1 MKPFYAQLLCSVGN
15 TDLRPHVVQLSAQVF
30 KSVNAVIKSIRI
42 DQKEHVIQLFSSLNM
57 EAIELIAEK
66 DSKASRLP
74 VSNLNLPHGC
84 ILALVNHNGHIKI
97 PSGDFQIMENDTV
110 LIFCINS
117 KIREVSKIFKS
128 E

>member
-1 MKPFYAQLLCSVGN
+1 MFEKDLAFLEKYHTGTAQ
-15 TDLRPHVVQLSAQVF
+15 
-30 KSVNAVIKSIRI
+30 K
-42 DQKEHVIQLFSSLNM
+42 
-57 EAIELIAEK
+57 IELVAEK

-97 PSGDFQIMENDTV
+97 PSGDFQITENDTV

>member
-1 MKPFYAQLLCSVGN
+1 MFS
-15 TDLRPHVVQLSAQVF
+15 DLGIGSIVSKNNV
-30 KSVNAVIKSIRI
+30 SVNAVIKSIRI
-42 DQKEHVIQLFSSLNM
+42 DQKEHVIQLFSSLDM